1 MWIYTTW
8 IITLMTDHHSLWNR
22 TYKYL
27 VGQPMGILSFFFNFH
42 LPVAVWMSHC
52 KPFPTLVRFFNI
64 NFSQKSFLH
73 DDIIPRLIKK
83 GAI

>member
-1 MWIYTTW
+1 
-8 IITLMTDHHSLWNR
+8 
-22 TYKYL
+22 
-27 VGQPMGILSFFFNFH
+27 MGILSFFFNFH